1 MPTPWT
7 SPIRTEPHGPRA
19 DRSAPAIGRTQ
30 RAGAALLLALG
41 CWTAQPNAQAAGIP
55 VIDAS
60 NLVQTVVSA
69 SESVAQTLKQ
79 IEQYRTQL
87 EQYQNQLQNSMAP
100 AAYIWDQAQSTIN
113 NLMAAVDTLNHHKQ
127 QLGSLDAYLQRF
139 QNVAY
144 YRNSPCFQAS
154 GCNAAQRAAL
164 MEQERLGSDAQKLAN
179 DALFRGL
186 DQQQTLIRSDAR
198 TLEQLQ
204 ARAQASGG
212 HMEALQYANQLASH
226 QANQLLQIRSLL
238 MAQQNA
244 TTTRMQAEMDREA
257 LIRAASENAR
267 AGTYRPSTSR
277 AW

>member
-1 MPTPWT
+1 MPTPWIST
-7 SPIRTEPHGPRA
+7 SHIRPPVPWTGRGA
-19 DRSAPAIGRTQ
+19 LSLGRTQ
-30 RAGAALLLALG
+30 RACAAMLLTLG
-41 CWTAQPNAQAAGIP
+41 CWTALPSAQASGIP

-87 EQYQNQLQNSMAP
+87 EQYQNQLQNSLAP
-100 AAYIWDQAQSTIN
+100 TAYVWDQAQRTIN
-113 NLMAAVDTLNHHKQ
+113 NLMAAVDTLNYHKQ

-144 YRNSPCFQAS
+144 YRNSPCFKAT
-154 GCNAAQRAAL
+154 GCNATQRAAL
-164 MEQERLGSDAQKLAN
+164 VEQERLGSEAQKLAN

-186 DQQQTLIRSDAR
+186 DQQQALILSDAR
-198 TLEQLQ
+198 NLEQLQ

-244 TTTRMQAEMDREA
+244 TTTRLQAEMDREA

-277 AW
+277 SW